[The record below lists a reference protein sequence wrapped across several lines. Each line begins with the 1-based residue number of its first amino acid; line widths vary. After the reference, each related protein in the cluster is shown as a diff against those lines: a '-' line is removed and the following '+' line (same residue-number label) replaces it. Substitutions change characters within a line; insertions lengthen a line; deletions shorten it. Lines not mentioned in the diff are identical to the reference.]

1 MNETSF
7 PNFSISPEIIDKITW
22 DKPSLNFGIPRKR
35 MKEITN
41 KYTKKTSIEQGNF
54 GSISTIIQAGGTKQ
68 IITFNENISSG
79 LCRVFVN
86 LESNEVIKFLDNK
99 IYAHFDSS
107 NNSPLMPS
115 QISISSDI
123 FKQHN
128 IDIDAIDLNTFQVPS
143 LPSFSRNIDDD
154 IEEFDD
160 YNNDL
165 EQLLNTP
172 LEPCPVVPIRTY
184 PQKTVIT
191 SNLVSK
197 NKSMSTSDDA
207 DESDFADNENPEENA
222 YVINHEDNSAPRSS
236 VMHTIDHTAPTEINK
251 PAVSTMNSQ
260 QIHNRFQFPQT
271 VQSYN
276 SFKKQGVSEMKIEM
290 ISLKMKMQ
298 NQDML
303 ITNLQNQN
311 HFLTEMINQQ
321 KQAIKNYNELEE
333 RLKQEIENLKLN
345 NILYKKQVEVL
356 QGDKTQ
362 LIQKLNQLS
371 KTNHNKLLAKD
382 DILSYFNKQ
391 KPDTISDL
399 GWHILSELFKN
410 AHFKKEGRYYSE
422 ETKKFF
428 WVINSQSASA
438 FETLH
443 SVLPTPCYNTIHNSL
458 KKTVMKAECSLLDI
472 KYAAKFS
479 DDFLSHYTNSVIKA
493 TLAVDAIVVTP
504 STIEAIKKQYS
515 ASSPTLNR
523 AFNTQLAFKDDF
535 QSVLKG
541 VFDDKPC
548 SEREKN
554 EVKDM
559 KHKQSTQDD
568 ETNKKEK
575 PLNNVFVFY
584 VEPIDP
590 EIPCYPVHIYLQAG
604 GSANEVV
611 RTLTEHVVA
620 QVQQNGKCIITD
632 ISTDGDTGHQEEYQ
646 KALMS
651 ILSISPELN
660 IEEIC
665 EALRKFKCPTLAA
678 ADMLHF
684 IKTMRARILLNMLTL
699 FPDKL
704 SVIFH
709 FSELGPIFGEGHEI
723 TDLSQIGKMRDVYPI
738 LFFSL
743 ENLNILIKQNMWNA
757 IIMFMPWSLWVA
769 ATMNTGFTNEA
780 RLLLLKICFEFIK
793 RFYNIISSDKKW
805 DSDVGSINRD
815 KEFLTILSRS
825 VLERLVIT
833 LVVIIFEFENFM
845 IVDAAYK
852 EWNEAKEKMK
862 EVKDKQ
868 EAYELQKEIKR
879 LRNQFNSIA
888 KQFGYPEDSKPDFAF
903 DRLGTHPLENF
914 NGNIRDIAHAN
925 DTISSTSHIIARAYV
940 QKLLKN
946 ELGIPNVRKKRI
958 NAGGIRLSNSINCIG
973 TPSTEINPVVLV
985 ESIFAMSNAAT
996 EETIMNFEL
1005 SNESINEFVQ
1015 YLQECEKISAEK
1027 KCNPKFSIPYVSR
1040 NAGINDRNVMYSQ
1053 IKDEE

>member
-1 MNETSF
+1 MIAE
-7 PNFSISPEIIDKITW
+7 
-22 DKPSLNFGIPRKR
+22 
-35 MKEITN
+35 EITN
-41 KYTKKTSIEQGNF
+41 KYLKKTSIEQGNF
-54 GSISTIIQAGGTKQ
+54 GSISTVIQAGGTKQ

-79 LCRVFVN
+79 LCKVFVN
-86 LESNEVIKFLDNK
+86 LETNEVIKFLDNK
-99 IYAHFDSS
+99 IYAHYDSS

-115 QISISSDI
+115 QISISPDI
-123 FKQHN
+123 FKKH
-128 IDIDAIDLNTFQVPS
+128 DVDMDTIDLNSFQVPS

-160 YNNDL
+160 YNDNL
-165 EQLLNTP
+165 EQLLNTH
-172 LEPCPVVPIRTY
+172 LEPCPAVPIQPY
-184 PQKTVIT
+184 PQKTIIT
-191 SNLVSK
+191 SDSVSK
-197 NKSMSTSDDA
+197 NKSLSTSDDA
-207 DESDFADNENPEENA
+207 DASDIVDNEKSNEDAIVIIHGDNNTHQPE
-222 YVINHEDNSAPRSS
+222 
-236 VMHTIDHTAPTEINK
+236 TTAIRK
-251 PAVSTMNSQ
+251 PADLAMNTQ
-260 QIHNRFQFPQT
+260 QVYNKFRFPQT

-276 SFKKQGVSEMKIEM
+276 SFKKQGISELKIE
-290 ISLKMKMQ
+290 IVSLKMRIQ
-298 NQDML
+298 NQDIL
-303 ITNLQNQN
+303 IGNLQKQN
-311 HFLTEMINQQ
+311 HFLTEMLNQQ
-321 KQAIKNYNELEE
+321 KQSIKNYNELEAK
-333 RLKQEIENLKLN
+333 LKQETEKLKLSN
-345 NILYKKQVEVL
+345 ESYKKQVEVL
-356 QGDKTQ
+356 KGEKMQ
-362 LIQKLNQLS
+362 LIQKLNQFS
-371 KTNHNKLLAKD
+371 KTNQSKLLTKD
-382 DILSYFNKQ
+382 DILSYFNTQ
-391 KPDTISDL
+391 KPATISDL
-399 GWHILSELFKN
+399 GWQILSELFKN
-410 AHFKKEGRYYSE
+410 AHCKKEGRYYSE

-443 SVLPTPCYNTIHNSL
+443 TVLPAPCYNTIHNSL
-458 KKTVMKAECSLLDI
+458 KKTVMNAECSLLDI
-472 KYAAKFS
+472 KYASKFS
-479 DDFLSHYTNSVIKA
+479 DDFLSHYTNSTIKA
-493 TLAVDAIVVTP
+493 TLAVDALVVTP

-515 ASSPTLNR
+515 ALSPTLNR

-535 QSVLKG
+535 QSILKG
-541 VFDDKPC
+541 VFDDNPC

-554 EVKDM
+554 EVKDI
-559 KHKQSTQDD
+559 KNEHNSQD

-584 VEPIDP
+584 VEPINP
-590 EIPCYPVHIYLQAG
+590 EIPCYPVHIWLQSG

-651 ILSISPELN
+651 ILSLSPELN

-684 IKTMRARILLNMLTL
+684 IKTMRARILLNILTL

-704 SVIFH
+704 SVIFN

-743 ENLNILIKQNMWNA
+743 ENLNILIKQNMWDA
-757 IIMFMPWSLWVA
+757 IIMFMPWVLWVT
-769 ATMNTGFTNEA
+769 ATMNTGFTIEA

-793 RFYNIISSDKKW
+793 RYYNIISSDKKW
-805 DSDVGSINRD
+805 DSDVGSINRN

-845 IVDAAYK
+845 IVDDAYK
-852 EWNEAKEKMK
+852 EWNDVKEKMK
-862 EVKDKQ
+862 EVTDKQ
-868 EAYELQKEIKR
+868 EVSFLQKECER

-888 KQFGYPEDSKPDFAF
+888 KQYGYPEDTKPDFAF
-903 DRLGTHPLENF
+903 DRIGTHPLENF

-958 NAGGIRLSNSINCIG
+958 NAGGIRLSQSINCIG
-973 TPSTEINPVVLV
+973 TPSTEINPIVLV

-996 EETIMNFEL
+996 EETIINFEL

-1015 YLQECEKISAEK
+1015 YLQECEKISIKK
-1027 KCNPKFSIPYVSR
+1027 KCNPKFSVPDVSR
-1040 NAGINDRNVMYSQ
+1040 NAGINGRNIMYSQ